1 MKLFKKILATF
12 LAAAILVAL
21 PGIGTLTVSPAEPH
35 TYSVKYIPE
44 KGEWRVQ
51 QLSSWDSSR
60 ENGNMDYLWGNLQDG
75 DSLVILGDE
84 NSPAFGDLKIEKK
97 LANLTLFA
105 VTSSIIVYAQ
115 QNISEIYVLKGTV
128 ASLNGSYDTVY
139 VYDNSACNVNNDVKK
154 LQISGETSMKMS
166 VTALGKVDFCQIDNR
181 GNVLAT
187 MYNVA
192 PGTLKVVDGE
202 NKTDAAS
209 YSASGNT
216 QPDVQPVVGNTASQP
231 AGTTSTASQPAN
243 TASQPAGTS
252 PKTGEDFG
260 LFYLF
265 AAAVF
270 CFAGSM
276 ALRKKASL

>member
-1 MKLFKKILATF
+1 MKKSVSI
-12 LAAAILVAL
+12 ILVLLAVFSSF
-21 PGIGTLTVSPAEPH
+21 ISPAVFAAEPH

-51 QLSSWDSSR
+51 QLSSWDSTR

-128 ASLNGSYDTVY
+128 ASLNGSYDSVY
-139 VYDNSACNVNNDVKK
+139 VYDNSACNINNNVKK
-154 LQISGETSMKMS
+154 LQISGETCMKMS
-166 VTALGKVDFCQIDNR
+166 VTALGKIDFCQIDNR
-181 GNVLAT
+181 GNIIAT

-192 PGTLKVVDGE
+192 PGTLKIVDGE
-202 NKTDAAS
+202 NKTDAANYSS
-209 YSASGNT
+209 YNPNKGQNEPA
-216 QPDVQPVVGNTASQP
+216 PVGESPEYSFWDKIINFFKRIWSFIIMVTHITDFLKLLP
-231 AGTTSTASQPAN
+231 ALT
-243 TASQPAGTS
+243 
-252 PKTGEDFG
+252 
-260 LFYLF
+260 LI
-265 AAAVF
+265 
-270 CFAGSM
+270 
-276 ALRKKASL
+276 